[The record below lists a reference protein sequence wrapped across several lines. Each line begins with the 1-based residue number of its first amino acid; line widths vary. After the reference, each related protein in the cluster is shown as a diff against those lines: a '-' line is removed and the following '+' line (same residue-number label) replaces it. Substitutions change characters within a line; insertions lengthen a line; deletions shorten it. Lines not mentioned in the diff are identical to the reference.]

1 MASNHQLHTL
11 YQSWRAWLGSDSNP
25 AGPKWLSWVWTLL
38 FCCLCALV
46 LTVLGYASVAE
57 GKGPF
62 APVPGWWSYYRIN
75 LVISLFI
82 GFSMRGLSMLG
93 FYVLGHKRI
102 RGLSGVAR
110 LAYFGGLPLV
120 GIGIGCPL
128 GMAAAGYGHV
138 VLELVQSPQSLLATG
153 IFSLTITA
161 FFYILFSVSAQRLQ
175 AEKRAVEA
183 QLRLLQGQIEPHFL
197 FNTLANVVS
206 LMDEDTPR
214 AKHMLE
220 TFTDYLRSSLGSL
233 RRDDA
238 TLGSELELVHHY
250 LELMQFRMEDRLQF
264 SLDADGVDRNAR
276 IPPLLLQPLVEN
288 AIHHGLEPKVE
299 GGTIRVSARREGPD
313 LVLDVEDDGMGL
325 GAPNRRAGGAGIALA
340 NLRERLGAQYGDAAS
355 LALVDCN
362 PGTRARLRVP
372 FELEVTV

>member
-1 MASNHQLHTL
+1 MASNQLHAL
-11 YQSWRAWLGSDSNP
+11 YQSCRTWLGSDRKP
-25 AGPKWLSWVWTLL
+25 AGPKWLSWVRTLF

-46 LTVLGYASVAE
+46 LTVLGYASVAAGE
-57 GKGPF
+57 GPF
-62 APVPGWWSYYRIN
+62 AHVPGWWSYYRIN
-75 LVISLFI
+75 LVVSLFI
-82 GFSMRGLSMLG
+82 GFSIRGLFALG
-93 FYVLGHKRI
+93 FYVLGQKRI
-102 RGLSGVAR
+102 GGLSGVAR
-110 LAYFGGLPLV
+110 LAYFCGVPLV
-120 GIGIGCPL
+120 GVGIGCPV
-128 GMAAAGYGHV
+128 GMAAAGYGNLV
-138 VLELVQSPQSLLATG
+138 VELVQRPQSLLATG
-153 IFSLTITA
+153 ILTLITTA
-161 FFYILFSVSAQRLQ
+161 FFYILFSVRAQRLQ

-214 AKHMLE
+214 AKRMLE
-220 TFTDYLRSSLGSL
+220 TFTDYLRSSLSSL

-238 TLGSELELVHHY
+238 TLGSELELLHNY

-264 SLDADGVDRNAR
+264 RFDFDGVDRNAR

-313 LVLDVEDDGMGL
+313 LVLEVQDDGMGL
-325 GAPNRRAGGAGIALA
+325 GAPNRRPGGAGIALA

-355 LALVDCN
+355 LTLADGN
-362 PGTRARLRVP
+362 PGTRASLRVP
-372 FELEVTV
+372 FELGVTV